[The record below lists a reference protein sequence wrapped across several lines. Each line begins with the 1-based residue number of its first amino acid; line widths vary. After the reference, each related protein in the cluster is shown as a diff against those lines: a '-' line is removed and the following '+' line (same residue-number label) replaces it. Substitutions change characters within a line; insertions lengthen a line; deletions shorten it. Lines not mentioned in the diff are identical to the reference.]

1 MSNPYGDYNRGAD
14 IYGNYQQNGIV
25 GGSNTSLNQFGGS
38 LKQEEE
44 MAQAI
49 KKALTP
55 EDAAPKQKHI
65 RSIILYTWDS
75 KGSGYL
81 FDALKSY
88 PMVFTINLDVKRSYL
103 V

>member
-1 MSNPYGDYNRGAD
+1 MNNQYGD
-14 IYGNYQQNGIV
+14 IYGNYHPNGSLA
-25 GGSNTSLNQFGGS
+25 GSNASLNQYGGS

-81 FDALKSY
+81 FDALKTY
-88 PMVFTINLDVKRSYL
+88 PMVITVHIDVQRSDF

>member
-1 MSNPYGDYNRGAD
+1 MNNTYLTTD
-14 IYGNYQQNGIV
+14 YGNGNTRPNQNW
-25 GGSNTSLNQFGGS
+25 GSNSSLNHGD
-38 LKQEEE
+38 LRQEEE
-44 MAQAI
+44 MAMAI

-81 FDALKSY
+81 WDALKSY
-88 PMVFTINLDVKRSYL
+88 PMVICKN
-103 V
+103 